1 MASQLLNLFRTLSW
15 SDFPTRQAS
24 APGPNDPPADA
35 AATMVNVL
43 PSGLSL
49 AGSPPNLRLADTITV
64 TIAFDPVNSYKNSWV
79 MTMPQAFQDNMLVHE
94 QGHYN
99 LTALLAR
106 DFFLQLMA
114 MKANAYATAAAMQA
128 DLNAAQAATVARAQ
142 EISDDYDAGTSHG
155 SDANGQA
162 TWNGYITTAFNQAA
176 SPPQTA
182 ADGTPIKV
190 KLIDVLTQA
199 NAI

>member
-79 MTMPQAFQDNMLVHE
+79 MTMPQAFQDNMLVKRAILDPGTIAPE
-94 QGHYN
+94 Q
-99 LTALLAR
+99 
-106 DFFLQLMA
+106 
-114 MKANAYATAAAMQA
+114 
-128 DLNAAQAATVARAQ
+128 
-142 EISDDYDAGTSHG
+142 
-155 SDANGQA
+155 
-162 TWNGYITTAFNQAA
+162 
-176 SPPQTA
+176 P
-182 ADGTPIKV
+182 
-190 KLIDVLTQA
+190 
-199 NAI
+199 